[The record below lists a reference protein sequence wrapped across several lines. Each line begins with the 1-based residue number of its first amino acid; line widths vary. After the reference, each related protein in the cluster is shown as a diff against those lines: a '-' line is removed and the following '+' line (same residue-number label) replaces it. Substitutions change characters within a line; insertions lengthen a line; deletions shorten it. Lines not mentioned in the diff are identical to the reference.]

1 MNKKDEINNEINN
14 EINDNTTFINNFNPI
29 NYYSFWSLTWYIL
42 YKFKFINS
50 SPLCIFFIIF
60 IPSTYLLLM
69 YIKYSKD
76 NTIMYIFKIIMSS
89 IAHYLPIID
98 LLRNKNLTLEKIL
111 NLEIILLNL
120 ILINLYFTYLN
131 HKDLDINKIYYDY
144 YLNNK
149 LI

>member
-111 NLEIILLNL
+111 NLELILLNL
-120 ILINLYFTYLN
+120 ILINL
-131 HKDLDINKIYYDY
+131 
-144 YLNNK
+144 
-149 LI
+149 

>member
-1 MNKKDEINNEINN
+1 MNKKNEIDD
-14 EINDNTTFINNFNPI
+14 EVNDNTTFINIFNPI
-29 NYYSFWSLTWYIL
+29 NYYSFWALTWYIL
-42 YKFKFINS
+42 YKLKVINN

-69 YIKYSKD
+69 YIKYSTD
-76 NTIMYIFKIIMSS
+76 NTITYVSKIIISS

-98 LLRNKNLTLEKIL
+98 LLRKQNVNFNKIL

-120 ILINLYFTYLN
+120 VLINLYFSYLN
-131 HKDLDINKIYYDY
+131 HRDLDINKVYSDY

>member
-1 MNKKDEINNEINN
+1 MNKKDEKDD
-14 EINDNTTFINNFNPI
+14 EINDNTTFISNFNPI

-98 LLRNKNLTLEKIL
+98 LLRNKNITLEKTL
-111 NLEIILLNL
+111 NLEIIL
-120 ILINLYFTYLN
+120 
-131 HKDLDINKIYYDY
+131 
-144 YLNNK
+144 
-149 LI
+149 